1 MSQTGF
7 PGIQPAMLEY
17 FVGIALNN
25 YREYFLSTHK
35 DYEQNVKKPLY
46 ALAEELVR
54 GFAFLL
60 PYYDYL
66 EAVTR
71 REDA

>member
-46 ALAEELVR
+46 AL
-54 GFAFLL
+54 GWIDFF
-60 PYYDYL
+60 
-66 EAVTR
+66 R
-71 REDA
+71 RRKKKEMIHTQS

>member
-7 PGIQPAMLEY
+7 QGIQPAMLEY

-46 ALAEELVR
+46 ALARSLCPMR
-54 GFAFLL
+54 
-60 PYYDYL
+60 
-66 EAVTR
+66 
-71 REDA
+71 